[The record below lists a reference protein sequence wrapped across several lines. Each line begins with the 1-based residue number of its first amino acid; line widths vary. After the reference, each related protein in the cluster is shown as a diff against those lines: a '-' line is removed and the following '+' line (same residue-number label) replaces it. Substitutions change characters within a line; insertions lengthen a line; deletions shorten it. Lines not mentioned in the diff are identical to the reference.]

1 MQTIASKKFL
11 SCSVI
16 KIVIEIVYTRAS
28 VAFYY
33 NNKITESDLCS
44 LENNSKRKT
53 IVGTAQKPPQRRVK
67 KSIFMHREKF
77 FLIKKV
83 RKKRICA
90 QFTSTQNKKFYFT
103 KKQWLVFQVNYS
115 KKFNILSEIYFF
127 SNSN

>member
-1 MQTIASKKFL
+1 MG
-11 SCSVI
+11 
-16 KIVIEIVYTRAS
+16 
-28 VAFYY
+28 
-33 NNKITESDLCS
+33 N
-44 LENNSKRKT
+44 
-53 IVGTAQKPPQRRVK
+53 AQKPPQRRVK